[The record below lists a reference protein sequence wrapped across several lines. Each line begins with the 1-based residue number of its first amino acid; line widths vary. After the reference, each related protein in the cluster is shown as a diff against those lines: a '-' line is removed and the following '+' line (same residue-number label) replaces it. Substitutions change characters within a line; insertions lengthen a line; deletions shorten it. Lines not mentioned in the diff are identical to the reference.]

1 MTFRVLLLIAFLF
14 VASFSVFI
22 ISPSDIATILTYYDT
37 YSPQAPGL
45 FMLIL
50 ILLFALSVAIV
61 IPIGVLLL
69 MVFGYLYG
77 FAIGAALAVFATL
90 LGSMTMFLISRK
102 HLEGVCRYLIGRA
115 YDTLLE
121 YAKNQ
126 PLSYLLSS
134 RFTPLVPFP
143 IVHVIPAH
151 AGVPLVKY
159 LLVTLIGTLPAV
171 LVFVY
176 IGSMFRLTGMLNQ
189 SLVETASTGLLL
201 VSLLVLATV
210 LLRHHLKKKNLYVS
224 IHEHHLKSEH
234 ARKQQ

>member
-14 VASFSVFI
+14 VASFSVFV
-22 ISPSDIATILTYYDT
+22 ISPSDVATILSYYDT
-37 YSPQAPGL
+37 YAPVAPGL
-45 FMLIL
+45 FMIL
-50 ILLFALSVAIV
+50 LVLLFALTVAIV
-61 IPIGVLLL
+61 IPIGLVLL

-77 FAIGAALAVFATL
+77 FIVGALLAVFATL
-90 LGSMTMFLISRK
+90 LGSMTMFLVSRK

-115 YDTLLE
+115 YDTLLL

-151 AGVPLVKY
+151 AGVPLTKY
-159 LLVTLIGTLPAV
+159 LLVTLLGTLPAI

-176 IGSMFRLTGMLNQ
+176 IGSMFRLTGTLNQ

-201 VSLLVLATV
+201 ISLLVLATV

-224 IHEHHLKSEH
+224 IHEHHLKSEQ
-234 ARKQQ
+234 AKMQ